1 MKINPMA
8 IIVPVNLVIGNENEL
23 RAAVWETVTE
33 LLLPKLG
40 NYFNRFEPAT
50 FAWKQRL
57 DQQYGIV
64 FGKKDPA
71 LFLYYYMSA
80 KAMQQEIIQRHMAA
94 FFENIEPLGKS
105 ENNGIAVY
113 AMGVKGDG
121 TELGVQLNWHMAMM
135 TGEFQPDC
143 GVYFAEEKEAFVS
156 DTLDKKVLDHL
167 EDYALCVVNLVKT
180 EEQL

>member
-1 MKINPMA
+1 MKTNPMA
-8 IIVPVNLVIGNENEL
+8 IIVPVDLAAGNENEL
-23 RAAVWETVTE
+23 RVAVWETVTE

-40 NYFNRFEPAT
+40 KYFSRFEPAT

-57 DQQYGIV
+57 DQPYGIV
-64 FGKKDPA
+64 FGKKDPG

-80 KAMQQEIIQRHMAA
+80 KAMQQEMIQRHMTA
-94 FFENIEPLGKS
+94 FFKNIEPLGKS

-121 TELGVQLNWHMAMM
+121 SELGAQLSWHLSMI
-135 TGEFQPDC
+135 TGELQPDC

-156 DTLDKKVLDHL
+156 DMLDKKVLDHL
-167 EDYALCVVNLVKT
+167 EQYALCVVNLVKT
-180 EEQL
+180 EDEP